1 MGTVKSLDKEISHYL
16 PRLSSRQ
23 KETVLTVV
31 KTFAEET
38 ETGKWKDRAFMAE
51 MDRRFAEMENGKV
64 KTYTLEEVE
73 TEARQSYKK
82 RKSKK

>member
-1 MGTVKSLDKEISHYL
+1 MGTPKSLEKEISHYL

-38 ETGKWKDRAFMAE
+38 ESDKWKDKTFIAE
-51 MDRRFAEMENGKV
+51 MDRRFAEMESGKV
-64 KTYTLEEVE
+64 KTFTLEEVE
-73 TEARQSYKK
+73 AEARQSYKK
-82 RKSKK
+82 RKNKK

>member
-1 MGTVKSLDKEISHYL
+1 MGTPRSLDKEISHYL

-31 KTFAEET
+31 KTFAEES
-38 ETGKWKDRAFMAE
+38 EADKWKDKTFIAE
-51 MDRRFAEMENGKV
+51 MDRRFAEMESGKV

-82 RKSKK
+82 RRSKK